1 MKGVQYTPSDYL
13 AVTLP
18 SRPCLAPWATLME
31 LEDGRLQFCGAE
43 FNYAL
48 RNDLLVEAFHTI
60 HPLLDGN
67 HRVDE
72 IADAGGTDILPTT
85 IIFLLKILRAHG
97 LLQQSLAPSL
107 VSTQTEAPPQR
118 NSEIQFISHFVSD
131 APGSLDQL
139 QHSRIGVVGAK
150 SLKDCVESSLLSI
163 GIDQVVKIGISSTDP
178 ESKTLQSRAL
188 MNFLKGVDFL
198 IACQDAPA
206 YSFFEI
212 INSACLEVRKPWL
225 HLAIEGTKALM
236 GPTFIPH
243 QSACYVC
250 YDKRMASN
258 VPDLEIH
265 VAYQKQ
271 LAVQPHSG
279 NEGVFQPLWSTLA
292 AQAAMEVS
300 RNLSGFAPPATI
312 GRFYEIPSTSPVT
325 VGHDVLRLPR
335 CPACKPNRPR
345 HEAWDSTSPA
355 KENGNH

>member
-18 SRPCLAPWATLME
+18 SRPCLAPWATLLE

-43 FNYAL
+43 FDYAL
-48 RNDLLVEAFHTI
+48 RNDLLIEAFHTI
-60 HPLLDGN
+60 QPLLDGN
-67 HRVDE
+67 HNVDE
-72 IADAGGTDILPTT
+72 IANAGGNEILPTT
-85 IIFLLKILRAHG
+85 IVFLLKILRAHG

-107 VSTQTEAPPQR
+107 DSAPSGAFHQG
-118 NSEIQFISHFVSD
+118 NGEIQFFSHFVSD
-131 APGSLDQL
+131 APGSLDKL
-139 QHSRIGVVGAK
+139 QQSRVGVVGAK
-150 SLKDCVESSLLSI
+150 SLKDSVETSLFSV
-163 GIDQVVKIGISSTDP
+163 GIEQVIKIGISSANP

-212 INSACLEVRKPWL
+212 VNAACLEAKKPWL
-225 HLAIEGTKALM
+225 HLAIEGTKALL

-250 YDKRMASN
+250 FDKRLASN
-258 VPDLEIH
+258 VPDLETH
-265 VAYQKQ
+265 AAYQKQ
-271 LAVQPHSG
+271 LAAQPHSS
-279 NEGVFQPLWSTLA
+279 NEGVFQPLWSVLA

-300 RNLSGFAPPATI
+300 RNLSGYAPPVTI
-312 GRFYEIPSTSPVT
+312 GRFYEMPSTSPVA

-335 CPACKPNRPR
+335 CPACNPKRPR
-345 HEAWDSTSPA
+345 HEAWDSTSPV
-355 KENGNH
+355 KNNGNH